1 MDFWCWR
8 VRAEVAGAEAVEARE
23 PGVEKLGV
31 EGGCGD
37 TKQDMDAQTN
47 KKEKARKEGEER
59 RFSTKNGFLQE
70 IEGNNDTENKHSMT
84 PYTLLWKA

>member
-1 MDFWCWR
+1 M
-8 VRAEVAGAEAVEARE
+8 AGAEAVEARE

-47 KKEKARKEGEER
+47 KKEKARKEGEDI
-59 RFSTKNGFLQE
+59 FYQKWVFAK
-70 IEGNNDTENKHSMT
+70 IEGNNDTENRHSMAL
-84 PYTLLWKA
+84 YILLWKALHMNMSFFT